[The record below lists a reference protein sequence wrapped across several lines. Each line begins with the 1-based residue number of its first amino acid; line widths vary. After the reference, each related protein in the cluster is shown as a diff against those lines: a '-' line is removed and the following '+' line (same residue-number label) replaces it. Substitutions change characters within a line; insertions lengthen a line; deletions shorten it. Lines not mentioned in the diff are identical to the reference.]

1 MIAVSNFFWGRAKF
15 VCIER
20 AVLNVLKKDIFL
32 KSGKFLNNEKT
43 VLNYRF

>member
-1 MIAVSNFFWGRAKF
+1 MIAVGNFWGGRAKF

-32 KSGKFLNNEKT
+32 ISGKFLNNEKT
-43 VLNYRF
+43 VLNNRF